1 VKLGTD
7 SRFKT
12 IAAVV
17 LMCGALYFA
26 YRGFAPDSSTPQPA
40 STAPAPGSA
49 AAQQAALA
57 TGEQSAA
64 RKVSGRNTSTLLT
77 QSIDP
82 RLRLDLLNTAQNTK
96 YEAHGRNIFAKQA
109 EEKIPEPNGSPLA
122 RNNPPPP
129 PVETGPPPPPPINI
143 KFFGFASRTG
153 DAKQVFLLQNGDI
166 FVAKEGDIV
175 NRRYKIVHINPTSIE
190 VEDMLN
196 NNRQS
201 IPLQQ
206 A

>member
-1 VKLGTD
+1 VKLGTE
-7 SRFKT
+7 SRTKT
-12 IAAVV
+12 IVAVV
-17 LMCGALYFA
+17 LMAGALFIA
-26 YRGFAPDSSTPQPA
+26 YRGFMPDTAPQA
-40 STAPAPGSA
+40 ANSTAPYTSA
-49 AAQQAALA
+49 EQQAAIA
-57 TGEQSAA
+57 TGPQTAA
-64 RKVSGRNTSTLLT
+64 RKVAGRNSAAVLT

-96 YEAHGRNIFAKQA
+96 YEGGARNIFAKA
-109 EEKIPEPNGSPLA
+109 VE
-122 RNNPPPP
+122 PPPSEIPKVITP
-129 PVETGPPPPPPINI
+129 PINPNPQPQGPPPPPPINI
-143 KFFGFASRTG
+143 KFFGFASRPG
-153 DAKQVFLLQNGDI
+153 DVKQVFLLQNGDI
-166 FVAKEGDIV
+166 FVAKEGEIV